1 MTESGKLKELMELQW
16 AKTGVE
22 YTSNLAGWDF
32 RNGCLC
38 PLRGST
44 RFPHGGYLRGR
55 LARMR
60 AATA

>member
-1 MTESGKLKELMELQW
+1 MTESQKLKELMNLQW

-22 YTSNLAGWDF
+22 YTSNLAGWNF

-38 PLRGST
+38 PFRGT
-44 RFPHGGYLRGR
+44 IRIPHGGYLRKR

-60 AATA
+60 TATV